1 MYKPL
6 DQQGLIVMEVKVVL
20 EEISAF
26 CSDAFDAQRA
36 ACVGSAEWHKRT
48 GEILA
53 YAMMTALLLRIEE
66 AANAS
71 GESSQYGMPN

>member
-1 MYKPL
+1 MYKPI
-6 DQQGLIVMEVKVVL
+6 DQQGLIVTEVKIVL

-26 CSDAFDAQRA
+26 CSDAFDAQCA
-36 ACVGSAEWHKRT
+36 AGEGSPEWHKRT

-71 GESSQYGMPN
+71 GASSQYGMPN

>member
-1 MYKPL
+1 
-6 DQQGLIVMEVKVVL
+6 MEVKVVL